1 MRKILIVLT
10 FLTVF
15 FMLPAWGQDIEIKDF
30 ERNHT
35 SLVARMNPVYDNA
48 DEACALLRFLVRDT
62 LIIIEPNMGVVKRV
76 NKPGEI
82 QLYVPVGTKRM
93 TVRYKNFLPL
103 RDYVIPEALEGK
115 ATYDAIITVNEGA
128 LARQK
133 ANREH
138 NVYAGVG
145 YQVMAV
151 SGPSLSLGFRLKQHV
166 VELGTVIGL
175 TKTDDFCFYKGSS
188 TLKAAWKY
196 SAFRALVR
204 YGYEIPL
211 TDFLSVTPLA
221 GIAMNLFSGSSVADA
236 DVNTDDFKKAS
247 SVAGLVA
254 ARLSFSINDQF
265 KVQITPEYDFGIN
278 KSDNCKLISEY
289 DNTFKGWTDGFN
301 LNAGIVFYF

>member
-1 MRKILIVLT
+1 MRNILIIMTV
-10 FLTVF
+10 FLT
-15 FMLPAWGQDIEIKDF
+15 LPAWGQDIEIKDF
-30 ERNHT
+30 VRNHT

-48 DEACALLRFLVRDT
+48 DEACALIRFSVRDT

-82 QLYVPVGTKRM
+82 QLYVPAGTKRM

-115 ATYDAIITVNEGA
+115 ATYDAIITVKEDA
-128 LARQK
+128 MTQQK

-138 NVYAGVG
+138 NVYVGAG
-145 YQVMAV
+145 YQVMAI
-151 SGPSLSLGFRLKQHV
+151 SGPSLALGFKMKQHV
-166 VELGTVIGL
+166 VELGAVIGL
-175 TKTDDFCFYKGSS
+175 TKTDDLYFYKGTN

-196 SAFRALVR
+196 SAIRAQAR

-211 TDFLSVTPLA
+211 TDFLSITPQA
-221 GIAMNLFSGSSVADA
+221 GVVMNMFSGNSVDDT
-236 DVNTDDFKKAS
+236 DVKTDDFKKAS
-247 SVAGLVA
+247 SVAGLIA
-254 ARLSFSINDQF
+254 ARLSFSINDQL
-265 KVQITPEYDFGIN
+265 KVQLTPEYDFGIS

-301 LNAGIVFYF
+301 LNAGIIFYF

>member
-10 FLTVF
+10 VFLT
-15 FMLPAWGQDIEIKDF
+15 LPAWGQDIEIKDF
-30 ERNHT
+30 VRNHT

-48 DEACALLRFLVRDT
+48 DEACALIRFSVRDT
-62 LIIIEPNMGVVKRV
+62 LMIIEPNMGVVKRV

-82 QLYVPVGTKRM
+82 QLYVPAGTKRM

-115 ATYDAIITVNEGA
+115 ATYDAIITVKEDA
-128 LARQK
+128 LTKQK

-138 NVYAGVG
+138 NVYVGAG

-151 SGPSLSLGFRLKQHV
+151 SGPSLALGFKMKQHV
-166 VELGTVIGL
+166 VELGAVIGL
-175 TKTDDFCFYKGSS
+175 TKTDDLYFYKGTN

-196 SAFRALVR
+196 SAIRAQAR

-211 TDFLSVTPLA
+211 TDFLSITPQA
-221 GIAMNLFSGSSVADA
+221 GVVMNMFSGNSVDDT
-236 DVNTDDFKKAS
+236 DVKTDDFKKAS
-247 SVAGLVA
+247 SVAGLIA
-254 ARLSFSINDQF
+254 ARLSFSINDQL
-265 KVQITPEYDFGIN
+265 KVQLTPEYDFGIS

-301 LNAGIVFYF
+301 LNAGIIFYF

>member
-10 FLTVF
+10 VS

-30 ERNHT
+30 ARNHT

-48 DEACALLRFLVRDT
+48 DEACALIRFSVRDT
-62 LIIIEPNMGVVKRV
+62 LMIIEPNMGVVKRV

-82 QLYVPVGTKRM
+82 QLYVPAGTKRM

-115 ATYDAIITVNEGA
+115 ATYDAIITVKEDA
-128 LARQK
+128 LTKQK

-138 NVYAGVG
+138 NVFVGAG
-145 YQVMAV
+145 YQVMAI
-151 SGPSLSLGFRLKQHV
+151 SGPSLALGFKMKQHV
-166 VELGTVIGL
+166 VELGAVIGL
-175 TKTDDFCFYKGSS
+175 SKTDDLYFYKGSS

-196 SAFRALVR
+196 SAIRAQAR

-211 TDFLSVTPLA
+211 TDFLSIIPQA
-221 GIAMNLFSGSSVADA
+221 GVAMNMFSGSSVADA
-236 DVNTDDFKKAS
+236 DTNTDDFKNAS
-247 SVAGLVA
+247 SVAGLIA
-254 ARLSFSINDQF
+254 ARLTFSISDQF
-265 KVQITPEYDFGIN
+265 KVQLTPEYDFGIS

-301 LNAGIVFYF
+301 LNVGIIFFF